1 MERMRGSEVVCDLP
15 KIKKKPLLVNFS
27 VACPLVTLHDA
38 DQELVP
44 PFLGVLDFLL
54 LRSLLL

>member
-1 MERMRGSEVVCDLP
+1 MRGSEVVCDLP

-27 VACPLVTLHDA
+27 VACSLVTLDDA

>member
-1 MERMRGSEVVCDLP
+1 MRGSEVVCDLP
-15 KIKKKPLLVNFS
+15 KLKKKPLLVSFS
-27 VACPLVTLHDA
+27 GACPVATLDDA

-44 PFLGVLDFLL
+44 PFPGVLDFLL

>member
-1 MERMRGSEVVCDLP
+1 MRGSEVVCDLP
-15 KIKKKPLLVNFS
+15 KLKKKPLLVSFS
-27 VACPLVTLHDA
+27 GACPVATLDDA

>member
-1 MERMRGSEVVCDLP
+1 MRGSEVVCDLP
-15 KIKKKPLLVNFS
+15 KLKKKPLIVSFS
-27 VACPLVTLHDA
+27 GACPVATLDA

-44 PFLGVLDFLL
+44 PFPGVLDFLL

>member
-1 MERMRGSEVVCDLP
+1 MRGSEVVCDLP
-15 KIKKKPLLVNFS
+15 KLKKKPLLVNFS
-27 VACPLVTLHDA
+27 DACPVVTLEDA